1 MEILKVETE
10 SSFFGLR
17 QRVRFLVGASSLD
30 GQPEDYWM
38 YATEHNIRYMAQ
50 QLNKAHQDLS
60 KLRREQRERA
70 PRQLIITL
78 KELSATVADAVER
91 SVSAHPALRVL
102 LDKAGGFASGGI
114 VKAPAKPGLV
124 GEHTEPCPYTV
135 KDARVHLSEADV
147 AAASVLKARVTTTE
161 GHKAFVG
168 GFGLGVEPTQV
179 QVDITLLDESV
190 EPSDVARQIREA
202 AEKAVRDVDPGT
214 LARCASRFEDK
225 PLPEPLPNT
234 SLDPVQPVEGISAN
248 REDRL
253 SPND

>member
-17 QRVRFLVGASSLD
+17 QRVRFLVGANNLD
-30 GQPEDYWM
+30 GQPEDFWM
-38 YATEHNIRYMAQ
+38 YATEHNIRYMAE

-70 PRQLIITL
+70 PRQLVITL

-102 LDKAGGFASGGI
+102 LDKVGGFASGGI

-124 GEHTEPCPYTV
+124 GEHTEPSPYTV
-135 KDARVHLSEADV
+135 KDGRVYLSEAELS
-147 AAASVLKARVTTTE
+147 AASVLKARVTTDGKTVMA
-161 GHKAFVG
+161 GVG
-168 GFGLGVEPTQV
+168 IGVAPA
-179 QVDITLLDESV
+179 QVDVTLLDESV